1 MINLPVRS
9 SVVISAG
16 AAIVLAVSRTNKE
29 QDIIRIIAGS
39 MDLWQ
44 SNHINHM
51 LRGLQYIYD
60 STRRGRF
67 DIATTRI

>member
-51 LRGLQYIYD
+51 LRSGCYHILEP
-60 STRRGRF
+60 
-67 DIATTRI
+67 ATSPPQEFEKR